1 MCSKF
6 NVSVIPN
13 TPDEIK
19 LATQEIIDRVVY
31 KKLTAETDLQK
42 KINNK
47 IENSIKTNTDLR
59 LTPSSIISS
68 NFLEKY
74 KYLI

>member
-1 MCSKF
+1 MYNKF
-6 NVSVIPN
+6 KVSVIPN

-19 LATQEIIDRVVY
+19 LATQEIIDRVVF

-42 KINNK
+42 KVNNK
-47 IENSIKTNTDLR
+47 IESSIKTNTDLR